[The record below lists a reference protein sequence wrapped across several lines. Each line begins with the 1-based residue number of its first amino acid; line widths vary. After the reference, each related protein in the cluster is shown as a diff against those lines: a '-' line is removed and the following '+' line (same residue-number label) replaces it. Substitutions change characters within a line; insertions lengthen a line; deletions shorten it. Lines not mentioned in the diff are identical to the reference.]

1 MKRWGLLLGL
11 SLFSVSLLANTSA
24 TELLPEV
31 KKLMD
36 IKPINDPQMAQN
48 AYVYLMAIDA
58 VDDDYF
64 EVGKKVIE
72 HDNQLVRQSI
82 KDGSLTSIENNTNNP
97 LYHYKKLELAMKV
110 NDEGD
115 WYRYFC
121 KDLYKRQCIQATL
134 YNASQLD
141 ALYKKNK
148 ILLARY
154 NTLIKQPFYYNNYSP
169 LTPYS
174 PMANYA
180 LLINISSLY
189 QAKALEIIAQ
199 GDVTTGLAM
208 LQQQQS
214 FYKRMLASEAS
225 LIDKFMGMHLLLIQY
240 HTIADL
246 FDHLS
251 PDILMSH
258 ELTDLLKPLTS
269 QEQQAMVSLLER
281 EFSIQL
287 TYYQTINKEDVKQM
301 MEESFDE
308 AFYINEYTGNIY
320 YNQTLTMNAAYE
332 QMLPLM
338 NLAKITLPD
347 ARANYPVLQ
356 KYQLDR
362 TCDKSD
368 TIGACFIKAK
378 YRYGENFI
386 GGMFLEQSFNHKEYF
401 FRLYDLSN
409 YLALVNAKLLI
420 KQQQINVQEIPAFL
434 ESLGDKAKNPY
445 TLVPFTWDARSATL
459 STERFEPVREYAE
472 ERPTTFD
479 VYIEATKPKKP

>member
-1 MKRWGLLLGL
+1 MRFYSFLIGLVFA
-11 SLFSVSLLANTSA
+11 SLITCVASA
-24 TELLPEV
+24 DTQLLPEV
-31 KKLMD
+31 EKLMD
-36 IKPINDPQMAQN
+36 IHPVNDIHMRQN
-48 AYVYLMAIDA
+48 SYVYLMGIDA
-58 VDDDYF
+58 ADDDYF
-64 EVGKKVIE
+64 AVSKKVIE
-72 HDNQLVRQSI
+72 HDNQIVR
-82 KDGSLTSIENNTNNP
+82 
-97 LYHYKKLELAMKV
+97 LYQYKKLELAMKV
-110 NDEGD
+110 NDERD

-121 KDLYKRQCIQATL
+121 KDLYKRQCVQAT
-134 YNASQLD
+134 
-141 ALYKKNK
+141 LYKKNK
-148 ILLARY
+148 ILLARF

-169 LTPYS
+169 LMPYS

-225 LIDKFMGMHLLLIQY
+225 LIDKLMGMHLLLIQY

-251 PDILMSH
+251 PDTLMSH

-347 ARANYPVLQ
+347 A
-356 KYQLDR
+356 
-362 TCDKSD
+362 
-368 TIGACFIKAK
+368 
-378 YRYGENFI
+378 
-386 GGMFLEQSFNHKEYF
+386 
-401 FRLYDLSN
+401 
-409 YLALVNAKLLI
+409 
-420 KQQQINVQEIPAFL
+420 
-434 ESLGDKAKNPY
+434 
-445 TLVPFTWDARSATL
+445 
-459 STERFEPVREYAE
+459 
-472 ERPTTFD
+472 
-479 VYIEATKPKKP
+479 